1 MDAAPDIP
9 SFRTMLE
16 GIGFTISAAMAIS
29 NQEGINKFSELK
41 VLSDDGQSRSQAEHL
56 ITVVRNPSGGQYV
69 HLINYRAQE

>member
-1 MDAAPDIP
+1 MDAETNIAA
-9 SFRTMLE
+9 FRMMFE
-16 GIGFTISAAMAIS
+16 AIGFTISADIVIS
-29 NQEGINKFSELK
+29 DQRGINKFSELK

>member
-1 MDAAPDIP
+1 MDAATDI
-9 SFRTMLE
+9 SVFRAMLE
-16 GIGFTISAAMAIS
+16 AIGFTIIAAMAIS